1 MVEGGRGRM
10 GRDFMGGVRPPGWI
24 HLADTTGEA
33 CGGAGEQASSCI
45 IEYPV
50 CFYLNATRTA

>member
-1 MVEGGRGRM
+1 M